1 LGSIGV
7 GFGFEVGAAPSTGVG
22 FGFGKPLREEL
33 AGEGVVCAF
42 TTASSRFFLNSSAA
56 FLSCCFCK
64 KNTPPRP
71 RKITTKMVF
80 LITEN
85 RRTMSHTLRAVDSVF
100 QHRTDN
106 FFRLAPAGDSSLK
119 LLLRNN
125 FGGGHLNM
133 KTQIPNINRVRSA
146 WRRVKEDIKDAII
159 RDLKPVKDV
168 KGGVLRANPNPPQ
181 AGGRHRRPLTR

>member
-1 LGSIGV
+1 MGSIGV

-42 TTASSRFFLNSSAA
+42 TTASSRLFLNSSAA
-56 FLSCCFCK
+56 FFSCCFCK

-85 RRTMSHTLRAVDSVF
+85 RGTMNHTLRALDSVF

-106 FFRLAPAGDSSLK
+106 FFRSRAYKVWDCP
-119 LLLRNN
+119 LLHIFTYKWREP
-125 FGGGHLNM
+125 F
-133 KTQIPNINRVRSA
+133 INLSF
-146 WRRVKEDIKDAII
+146 
-159 RDLKPVKDV
+159 
-168 KGGVLRANPNPPQ
+168 
-181 AGGRHRRPLTR
+181 H

>member
-7 GFGFEVGAAPSTGVG
+7 GFGFEVGAAASTGVG

-42 TTASSRFFLNSSAA
+42 TTASSRLFLNSSAA
-56 FLSCCFCK
+56 FFSCCFCK

-85 RRTMSHTLRAVDSVF
+85 RATMSYTLRAFDSVF

-106 FFRLAPAGDSSLK
+106 FFGESPQGLGLSGQRQSIRSRGRIRRGLPVVGWRS
-119 LLLRNN
+119 
-125 FGGGHLNM
+125 
-133 KTQIPNINRVRSA
+133 SA
-146 WRRVKEDIKDAII
+146 WAESPTSR
-159 RDLKPVKDV
+159 
-168 KGGVLRANPNPPQ
+168 G
-181 AGGRHRRPLTR
+181 